1 MIQYIGLYTNNVT
14 LLSKDDKDD
23 IDEFLKE
30 CAIASYKIAIRLYI
44 EKHSNAIAEII
55 NEQAEYLVNHY
66 GFSWDDV
73 EDLED
78 EVMQNV

>member
-1 MIQYIGLYTNNVT
+1 MVQYYTNHVT
-14 LLSKDDKDD
+14 LPSKDDKDD

-30 CAIASYKIAIRLYI
+30 CAIASYKIAIRFYI
-44 EKHSNAIAEII
+44 ENHTNAIAEII

-73 EDLED
+73 GDLED

>member
-1 MIQYIGLYTNNVT
+1 MVQYYTNHVI
-14 LLSKDDKDD
+14 LPSKDDKDD
-23 IDEFLKE
+23 IHEFLKE

-66 GFSWDDV
+66 GFSWDDI

-78 EVMQNV
+78 EVMQNA